1 MAEYKVI
8 SADSHLNEP
17 QEVYDRLPAEYRAR
31 APRIEVRDDQRYI
44 IVEGQGPARIEA
56 PNPLKEDD
64 MNRYWRDNEEVGRV
78 MHRAGGTDI
87 PLRLTDQETD
97 GVSAEVIYPHGTFH
111 TFSSKGP
118 RFPAGAVQSLQ
129 RLLQRSL
136 RPAPRPLRSLRGRPN
151 SGYRQCS

>member
-64 MNRYWRDNEEVGRV
+64 MNRYWRDEEQVGRV

-111 TFSSKGP
+111 TFSSKDPG
-118 RFPAGAVQSLQ
+118 FQLALSKVYNDYYNEVFGA
-129 RLLQRSL
+129 
-136 RPAPRPLRSLRGRPN
+136 APRPLRSLRGRSN
-151 SGYRQCS
+151 SGYR